1 MEVNHGAKE
10 KVARVVK
17 HAGLI
22 LGARFAARGRVK
34 RRFLDCSV
42 E

>member
-22 LGARFAARGRVK
+22 LGARFAAR
-34 RRFLDCSV
+34 SSS
-42 E
+42 